1 LALLRAGVVGDV
13 WVRFIAYAY
22 ADGSIGKIS
31 ILQSDHP
38 DRAEASRVA
47 IEQWRFKPPRKYTS
61 LLPVEIRK
69 LL

>member
-13 WVRFIAYAY
+13 RVRFIAYAY